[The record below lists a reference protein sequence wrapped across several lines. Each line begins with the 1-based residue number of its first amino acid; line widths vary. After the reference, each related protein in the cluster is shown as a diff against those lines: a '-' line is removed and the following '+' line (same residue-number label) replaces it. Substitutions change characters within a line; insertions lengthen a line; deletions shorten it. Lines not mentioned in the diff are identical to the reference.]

1 MFKRFTLLAVVVMVM
16 VVACTPS
23 GGTIEDAADAT
34 SAVPPVGTPLVEP
47 TATAEAPAEMPA
59 DDGGELSSGEVPLAM
74 FDAVVADALARSG
87 ASRSSV
93 AVSAA
98 EQVEWSDGSLGCPAP
113 DMMYTQAIVPG
124 YHVVLDVGGQTYD
137 YRLSAR
143 GLMVLCENGLPVT
156 VGE

>member
-74 FDAVVADALARSG
+74 FDAAG
-87 ASRSSV
+87 
-93 AVSAA
+93 
-98 EQVEWSDGSLGCPAP
+98 
-113 DMMYTQAIVPG
+113 QA
-124 YHVVLDVGGQTYD
+124 
-137 YRLSAR
+137 
-143 GLMVLCENGLPVT
+143 
-156 VGE
+156 

>member
-1 MFKRFTLLAVVVMVM
+1 MFKRFTLLAVVVM